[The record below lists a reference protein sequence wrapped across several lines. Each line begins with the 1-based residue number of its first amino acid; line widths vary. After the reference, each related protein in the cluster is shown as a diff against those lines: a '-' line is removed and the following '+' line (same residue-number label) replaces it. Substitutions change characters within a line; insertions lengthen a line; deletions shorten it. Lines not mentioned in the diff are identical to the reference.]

1 MNVRQGEKMTQIKL
15 GNYEV
20 LSHSETPE
28 WSVRL
33 LRLSKDRFV
42 RPHHHRKTTQIYF
55 VMRRD
60 R

>member
-15 GNYEV
+15 GNHEV

-42 RPHHHRKTTQIYF
+42 RPHI
-55 VMRRD
+55 
-60 R
+60 